1 MIVRQYSRAGK
12 QGQVFNWLFLGM
24 ILFMPAFAVAAEP
37 GGISAEKLLKT
48 ADELADKTRYLEALD
63 LLEEARDILES
74 NGSGQTALYSDVL
87 FGVAHTKIKGRLH
100 QNFSAYY
107 VKSALKDVQAA
118 NKLREKLPNML
129 PQRLAEGYYLEG
141 LIQKRFFLRTDEAR
155 ACFLKA
161 VNVDP
166 GAAAAKR
173 ELSELIAGTEQ
184 K

>member
-1 MIVRQYSRAGK
+1 
-12 QGQVFNWLFLGM
+12 LGT
-24 ILFMPAFAVAAEP
+24 AE
-37 GGISAEKLLKT
+37 
-48 ADELADKTRYLEALD
+48 ELADKTRYLEALD
-63 LLEEARDILES
+63 LLDEARDILDT
-74 NGSGQTALYSDVL
+74 NGSPQTALYSDVL
-87 FGVAHTKIKGRLH
+87 FALAHTKIKGRLH

-107 VKSALKDVQAA
+107 VKSALQEIQAA

-141 LIQKRFFLRTDEAR
+141 LIQKRFFLRTDQAR

-173 ELSELIAGTEQ
+173 ELSELIAGKEQ